1 VKTPRRMHHELAA
14 GCRFLHNARSGQIR
28 NVHWLYF
35 ELLPDSDHSHL
46 LRFPCPMV
54 GRRLLIDLNRKISEG
69 TDMRLSF
76 FVMAVLAA
84 SATAYAQSVPAA
96 IYTDPP
102 VDSAHPAGML
112 VLHIPSHGDL
122 INGIVYTPA
131 GAGPHPTLVICHGL
145 PGNEKNLDLAQ
156 ALRRAGWNAVTFNYR
171 GSWGSPGSY
180 RFAQNLEDAVAVLA
194 YLRVPANAAK
204 LQIDTK
210 KIVLA
215 GHSMGGWVT
224 AMTAAHDHALAG
236 AILISAADMGQLGKM
251 DHKKLVAEM
260 ADNMEGLAGA
270 TAESMA
276 NEDARIAQAFAL
288 ANAIPGLKSVPSLVL
303 SANDGLAPQTDAL
316 IQAIQAEGGHNIK
329 AIHVATD
336 HSWSDHRIFLERT
349 IIDWLTTL
357 K

>member
-1 VKTPRRMHHELAA
+1 
-14 GCRFLHNARSGQIR
+14 
-28 NVHWLYF
+28 
-35 ELLPDSDHSHL
+35 
-46 LRFPCPMV
+46 
-54 GRRLLIDLNRKISEG
+54 
-69 TDMRLSF
+69 MRLSF
-76 FVMAVLAA
+76 LSTAVLLAA
-84 SATAYAQSVPAA
+84 SASAYAQTVPSA

-102 VDSAHPAGML
+102 ADAAHPSGMI
-112 VLHIPSHGDL
+112 VLHIPSHGAL

-156 ALRRAGWNAVTFNYR
+156 AVRRAGWNAVTFNYR
-171 GSWGSPGSY
+171 GSWGSRGSY
-180 RFAQNLEDAVAVLA
+180 SFTQNLEDANAVLA
-194 YLRVPANAAK
+194 YLRVPENAVK
-204 LQIDTK
+204 LRIDTK

-251 DHKKLVAEM
+251 EHSKLVAEM
-260 ADNMEGLAGA
+260 ADNMEGLAGV

-276 NEDARIAQAFAL
+276 NEDARNAQVFAFV
-288 ANAIPGLKSVPSLVL
+288 NAVHGLKDVPLLIL
-303 SANDGLAPQTDAL
+303 SADDGLAPQTDEL
-316 IQAIQAEGGHNIK
+316 IQAIKAEGGHNVK

-336 HSWSDHRIFLERT
+336 HGWSDHRIFLEST
-349 IIDWLTTL
+349 VIDWLAAL

>member
-1 VKTPRRMHHELAA
+1 
-14 GCRFLHNARSGQIR
+14 
-28 NVHWLYF
+28 
-35 ELLPDSDHSHL
+35 
-46 LRFPCPMV
+46 
-54 GRRLLIDLNRKISEG
+54 
-69 TDMRLSF
+69 MRLPLLATVVLLATSL
-76 FVMAVLAA
+76 AV
-84 SATAYAQSVPAA
+84 YAQTVPSA

-102 VDSAHPAGML
+102 TDAAHPAGMV
-112 VLHIPSHGDL
+112 VLHIPSHGAR

-131 GAGPHPTLVICHGL
+131 GAGPHPTIVICHGL

-156 ALRRAGWNAVTFNYR
+156 AVRRAGWNAVTFNYR

-180 RFAQNLEDAVAVLA
+180 SFAQNLEDADAVLA
-194 YLRVPANAAK
+194 YLRAPENAAR

-251 DHKKLVAEM
+251 EHKKLVAEM
-260 ADNMEGLAGA
+260 ADNMEGLAGV

-276 NEDARIAQAFAL
+276 DEDAQNAQAFGFG
-288 ANAIPGLKSVPSLVL
+288 NAIPGLKDLPMLVL
-303 SANDGLAPQTDAL
+303 SANDGLAPQTDVL
-316 IQAIQAEGGHNIK
+316 VQAIQSEGGHNIK
-329 AIHVATD
+329 AIHASTD
-336 HSWSDHRIFLERT
+336 HGWSDRRIFLEGT
-349 IIDWLTTL
+349 VIDWLSAL